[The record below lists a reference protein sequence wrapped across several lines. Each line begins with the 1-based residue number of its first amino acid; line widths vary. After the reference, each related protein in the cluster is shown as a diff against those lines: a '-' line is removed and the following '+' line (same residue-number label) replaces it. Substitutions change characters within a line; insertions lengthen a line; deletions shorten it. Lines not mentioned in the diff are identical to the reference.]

1 MSSFRNAQQLSGIVV
16 ENPIWKEV
24 SMKTV
29 LIALALAVTA
39 SSSALACTA
48 EELQAKA
55 TEVST
60 KAQELAA
67 KDPQKASELGQ
78 KIAAMQTQQATDMDG
93 ACKTYDDI
101 LTELGK

>member
-1 MSSFRNAQQLSGIVV
+1 
-16 ENPIWKEV
+16 
-24 SMKTV
+24 MKAV
-29 LIALALAVTA
+29 LIALAFSISA

-60 KAQELAA
+60 KVQELAA
-67 KDPQKASELGQ
+67 KDPQKAGEVGQ
-78 KIAAMQTQQATDMDG
+78 KIAAMQTEQVTDMDG

-101 LTELGK
+101 LTELSK